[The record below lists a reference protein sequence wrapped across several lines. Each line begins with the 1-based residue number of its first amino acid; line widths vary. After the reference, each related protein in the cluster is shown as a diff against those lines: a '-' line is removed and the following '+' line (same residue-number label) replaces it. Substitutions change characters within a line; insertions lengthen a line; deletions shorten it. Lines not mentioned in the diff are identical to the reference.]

1 MEKEASI
8 PLGELGRGLDRRW
21 ESLND
26 SVLPVL
32 IINESHRNSNMYH
45 YQRQKRSETKII
57 HTCSEGSSECITDL
71 PFCRAGLLLSLRS
84 ILFLWNCDL
93 QAGLQAFWRQRSQTL
108 KLLRLGAHSSPLHVG
123 AGPLCDSVSCFPGEG

>member
-32 IINESHRNSNMYH
+32 IINESHRSSNKYH
-45 YQRQKRSETKII
+45 YQGQK
-57 HTCSEGSSECITDL
+57 
-71 PFCRAGLLLSLRS
+71 
-84 ILFLWNCDL
+84 
-93 QAGLQAFWRQRSQTL
+93 
-108 KLLRLGAHSSPLHVG
+108 
-123 AGPLCDSVSCFPGEG
+123 

>member
-32 IINESHRNSNMYH
+32 IINGSHRSSNMYH
-45 YQRQKRSETKII
+45 YQGQKRSKTKAI
-57 HTCSEGSSECITDL
+57 HTCSESSSECITDL
-71 PFCRAGLLLSLRS
+71 PFCRAG
-84 ILFLWNCDL
+84 
-93 QAGLQAFWRQRSQTL
+93 
-108 KLLRLGAHSSPLHVG
+108 
-123 AGPLCDSVSCFPGEG
+123 PLCL